1 MKKVELKSVFHNK
14 SFGLLVIRVIIG
26 AIFVVHGYEK
36 LGAMSMIAGFFST
49 LGFAPFLAYLVA
61 WVEFLGGISLIIG
74 YGSKIAS
81 ALLAIVMLTAIVKV
95 HAVNGFSAANNGY
108 EFPLALLAA
117 TVGLLY
123 TGPGRYS
130 LGSACGC
137 PVKDGVCPAN
147 DASCDCAGCDKPSS
161 PQV

>member
-14 SFGLLVIRVIIG
+14 DFGLLIIRVIIG
-26 AIFVVHGYEK
+26 AIFVVHGYQK
-36 LGAMSMIAGFFST
+36 LGAMAMTVGFFGK

-81 ALLAIVMLTAIVKV
+81 ILLAVVTLSAIVKV
-95 HAVNGFSAANNGY
+95 HGPNGFSVGRGGY
-108 EFPLALLAA
+108 EFVLTLFAV

-123 TGPGRYS
+123 TGPGKYS
-130 LGSACGC
+130 IGSRCGC

-147 DASCDCAGCDKPSS
+147 DAGCDCTGCDKK
-161 PQV
+161 